1 MERRVHA
8 GKANHFSGFLFHFVK
23 ERGYT
28 QGTKVNKGH
37 CSCAAI
43 NSLPFFI
50 WTEIKADR
58 VILTH
63 SPSAHLITDKNLVWS
78 LLLPFP
84 VATLGAIVWF
94 LFQSPILSPYH
105 SPKSVTIVAGPAGR
119 QSHGE
124 RAWRWLHL
132 WNTAYGKGEENAE
145 MSFHNNVS
153 FWNIYFSF
161 SGNEYVFL
169 LSHFIKDKQA
179 TWPSFCSTAGHPLPY
194 VHTHL
199 LTNHHHPVCNRKWIG
214 LTASHSP

>member
-1 MERRVHA
+1 MVCLSRMNPPPHLT
-8 GKANHFSGFLFHFVK
+8 GFLFHFVK

-105 SPKSVTIVAGPAGR
+105 SPKSVTVLLEDSHMGRGPEDGYTCEIR
-119 QSHGE
+119 PM
-124 RAWRWLHL
+124 
-132 WNTAYGKGEENAE
+132 GKGKRVPRWAFTIMCPFEISTFLFLA
-145 MSFHNNVS
+145 MSM
-153 FWNIYFSF
+153 Y
-161 SGNEYVFL
+161 
-169 LSHFIKDKQA
+169 
-179 TWPSFCSTAGHPLPY
+179 SFCHIS
-194 VHTHL
+194 
-199 LTNHHHPVCNRKWIG
+199 
-214 LTASHSP
+214 